1 MTSQRFLEY
10 EVVLLLAKY
19 GKNALLH
26 ALAQKISVTPEELET
41 LLQKLPASKL
51 GSRPTKRPSAQELIS
66 ELAQAHPDKANML
79 RTLHGR
85 FENRSF
91 LPELR
96 DVKRFFEQRTHTLG
110 AAKSRV
116 AALPKLLQLL
126 SELPVSELE
135 ALTHSKPD
143 GTYSSLGIISDEIL
157 RRDK

>member
-1 MTSQRFLEY
+1 MSSPKFLEY

-19 GKNALLH
+19 GKSTVLH
-26 ALAQKISVTPEELET
+26 ALAQKINVTPEELET
-41 LLQKLPASKL
+41 LLQKLPTSKS
-51 GSRPTKRPSAQELIS
+51 GSSPSKKPSAQELVG
-66 ELAQAHPDKANML
+66 ELAQAHPEKANML

-96 DVKRFFEQRTHTLG
+96 DVKRFFEQRTRTLG
-110 AAKSRV
+110 ATKSRV
-116 AALPKLLQLL
+116 EALPKLLRLL

-135 ALTHSKPD
+135 SFCHSKPE